1 MQGNKDIGYTRGYI
15 PLDGST
21 GTQPRVKQSI
31 GIYCVYAVDIDIR
44 IINAVRPINV
54 GFAQQYNI
62 QIYGYFIT
70 SYADNFTNVEIQE
83 QENKDQENMN
93 QENMNQENMNQENMD
108 QENMD
113 QENMERE
120 LLNALETLLARQHH
134 G

>member
-1 MQGNKDIGYTRGYI
+1 MEGNKDIGYTRGYI
-15 PLDGST
+15 PLDSST
-21 GTQPRVKQSI
+21 GTQARVKQSI

-44 IINAVRPINV
+44 IINAVWPINV

-70 SYADNFTNVEIQE
+70 SYSDNFTNVEIKE

-93 QENMNQENMNQENMD
+93 QEIK
-108 QENMD
+108 D